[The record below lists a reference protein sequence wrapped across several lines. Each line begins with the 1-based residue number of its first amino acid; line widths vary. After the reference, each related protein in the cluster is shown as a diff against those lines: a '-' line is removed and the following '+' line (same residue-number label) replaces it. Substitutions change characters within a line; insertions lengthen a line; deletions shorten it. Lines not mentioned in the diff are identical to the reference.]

1 MFLPDVYLFLL
12 YKLAY
17 KVFHNLGV
25 PNSLQLFF
33 NRIHCTRVASHNF
46 FVPGSR
52 LKIYHDN
59 PILTSIRLCNNLS
72 NVIKLSPSF
81 NVFKYSIIQ
90 LLFTDYV

>member
-1 MFLPDVYLFLL
+1 MFLPDVYSLLL

-25 PNSLQLFF
+25 PNSLQLFR
-33 NRIHCTRVASHNF
+33 NRIQHSYCTRVASHNI

-59 PILTSIRLCNNLS
+59 PILTSICLWNNLS
-72 NVIKLSPSF
+72 NVIKFSPSF
-81 NVFKYSIIQ
+81 NV
-90 LLFTDYV
+90 LFNDYV